1 MGSGGARNRSGPQA
15 DPTSAR
21 SESRGVKLTALPRE
35 GYRGD
40 VPDFPLG
47 KVDIYY
53 TVKDDNGK
61 PVREF
66 DEDATQERYARE
78 LELWGWAWTTPQAA
92 AWAAEP
98 WRWYTV
104 GLWVRTAALCESSDA
119 QAADKNSLHRFA
131 DQIGLT
137 PAGLRENGWALA
149 ADEVKEKRE
158 EKTEPAESSQAA
170 PKRRLRAV
178 GGDQ

>member
-1 MGSGGARNRSGPQA
+1 MTSGGRRNRSGPGV
-15 DPTSAR
+15 DPMSGR
-21 SESRGVKLTALPRE
+21 SDSRGVKLTALPRE
-35 GYRGD
+35 GYRGAA
-40 VPDFPLG
+40 PAFPLG
-47 KVDIYY
+47 KVNVYY
-53 TVKDDNGK
+53 VLKGSDGK

-78 LELWGWAWTTPQAA
+78 LELWAWAWSTPQAA
-92 AWAAEP
+92 AWAVET

-104 GLWVRTAALCESSDA
+104 ALWVRTAAVCESSEA

-137 PAGLRENGWALA
+137 PAGMKENGWALA

-158 EKTEPAESSQAA
+158 SKPAAESQAA
-170 PKRRLRAV
+170 PKRRLRVA
-178 GGDQ
+178 GGD